1 MEEFRNHLSAHKSQN
16 QCDGGLDILE
26 GVYGGGHQ
34 GVEGTEGHD
43 GEDVGGV
50 DDERVLG
57 REGGREGGT
66 VRRSATTLS
75 EKIEGDKEEG

>member
-1 MEEFRNHLSAHKSQN
+1 MDEFRNHLSAHKGQD
-16 QCDGGLDILE
+16 QCDGGFDVLE
-26 GVYGGGHQ
+26 GIDGGGHQ

-57 REGGREGGT
+57 REGEREGWM
-66 VRRSATTLS
+66 VRISVRALS
-75 EKIEGDKEEG
+75 KKNEGKQ